1 CNRRCGVPERAL
13 ATRPGFLKRHLPLR
27 GFLRLL
33 LVWAINSVALLL
45 LARVVPGVS
54 MPQGGGVPAGTA
66 PALAFL
72 DALSNLPTGTALAIA
87 FLNAVIWPLLVR
99 FALPLGVVSVGLLPL
114 LLNGVFVYVSSRVEG
129 DINVA
134 NVGSG
139 ILVAFG
145 ITVINTMVTNALG
158 LSDVDYYYRR
168 GMRRR
173 AGRVRP
179 K

>member
-1 CNRRCGVPERAL
+1 
-13 ATRPGFLKRHLPLR
+13 
-27 GFLRLL
+27 
-33 LVWAINSVALLL
+33 
-45 LARVVPGVS
+45 
-54 MPQGGGVPAGTA
+54 
-66 PALAFL
+66 
-72 DALSNLPTGTALAIA
+72 
-87 FLNAVIWPLLVR
+87 VIWPLLVR

-145 ITVINTMVTNALG
+145 ITVVNTLVTNALG

-173 AGRVRP
+173 AGRVEP
-179 K
+179 KAADTDVPGVDFLEIDGLAHDVLSSAVRSGNAATIGSLKGARHPVVSWE